1 MFLGLLAAVV
11 GGVSLAA
18 TLLIIS
24 KVARID
30 MPRWLYPAVAG
41 IGMIAL
47 TIYIE
52 YTWFSTARAELP
64 NDVEVVETFSRT
76 SVLQPWTFLAPR
88 VDRFMAVDHGSV
100 RLNPD
105 VDDVVLIDVY
115 LMERLNPTLQA
126 TQFIHCGTASR
137 MLVGD
142 ATEFTDDGLP
152 ADEDWVPLGEDD
164 PLVLSVC
171 GRHHSADEAQNDT

>member
-1 MFLGLLAAVV
+1 MFLGLVAAVV
-11 GGVSLAA
+11 GGASLAA

-24 KVARID
+24 KVTRIN
-30 MPRWLYPAVAG
+30 MPRWMYPAAAG
-41 IGMIAL
+41 VGMIAL

-64 NDVEVVETFSRT
+64 ADVEVVETFSRT
-76 SVLQPWTFLAPR
+76 SVFQPWTFLAPR

-100 RLNPD
+100 RLNPN
-105 VDDVVLIDVY
+105 VDEVVLIDVY

-152 ADEDWVPLGEDD
+152 ADEDWVLLGVDD
-164 PLVLSVC
+164 PLVVSVC
-171 GRHHSADEAQNDT
+171 GRHNVEADANSDG